1 MRRDSAPSATRV
13 RFACWASAVAI
24 ASAVWACGRPAAE
37 APPPPK
43 VTVVLPVEREV
54 TEWDEYTAR
63 FDAVDSV
70 EVRPRVNGYLQEIHF
85 KVGAMVKKG
94 DLLFLIDPR
103 PYEAA
108 RRRTASY
115 GRGSIRN

>member
-1 MRRDSAPSATRV
+1 MRRGSAPTATRV
-13 RFACWASAVAI
+13 RFAYWGSAVVI
-24 ASAVWACGRPAAE
+24 VSAAWACGQPAAQ

-85 KVGAMVKKG
+85 KDLVLTTNPDDKAWDVKVGEKQKT
-94 DLLFLIDPR
+94 DK
-103 PYEAA
+103 
-108 RRRTASY
+108 
-115 GRGSIRN
+115 